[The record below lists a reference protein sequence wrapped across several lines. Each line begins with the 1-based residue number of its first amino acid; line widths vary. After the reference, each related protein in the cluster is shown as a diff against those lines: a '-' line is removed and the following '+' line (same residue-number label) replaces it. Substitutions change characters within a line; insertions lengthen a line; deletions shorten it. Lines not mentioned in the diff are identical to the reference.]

1 MKLSEKVSCI
11 QPSATLAV
19 VTKVVKMKESG
30 EKVISFGAGEPDFE
44 TPDVVKEAAI
54 KAIRD
59 GKTHYTP
66 IGGITE
72 LRKAV
77 AKKFKEDNNIDY
89 LPEEIVVSNG
99 AKHSLTNAIEAVVN
113 PGDEVIVSSPYW
125 VSYSEMIR
133 LAKGVPVF
141 VETKFEEG
149 FLLRAEEVEK
159 KITDKTKAI
168 IVNSPS
174 NPTGCVM
181 GYDELKKIGELAVKY
196 NIIIISDEIYEKLVY
211 GEKHISIASI
221 SPEIKER
228 TITINGVSKAYAMT
242 GWRIGYLG
250 APKNIAKGIL
260 DFQGHMTSN
269 PNSIAQYA
277 TIAAL
282 EMDKGIIESMRKEFE
297 KRRDYMYEAL
307 SKIKGFKLPPKP
319 EGAFYIYVNI
329 EEFKM
334 TSLEFADY
342 VLEKAHVAIV
352 PGAAFGMENFVRLS
366 YANSLDEIKEGMEM
380 LKKIELK

>member
-44 TPDVVKEAAI
+44 TPEFIKEAAI

-99 AKHSLTNAIEAVVN
+99 AKHSLTNAIEAIVN

>member
-1 MKLSEKVSCI
+1 MKLSEKVSNI

-19 VTKVVKMKESG
+19 VTKVVKMKEKG

-44 TPDVVKEAAI
+44 TPEVIKEAAI
-54 KAIRD
+54 KAIRE

-66 IGGITE
+66 IGGISE
-72 LRKAV
+72 LKKTI
-77 AKKFKEDNNIDY
+77 AKKFKVENNLDY

-113 PGDEVIVSSPYW
+113 PGDEVIISSPYW
-125 VSYSEMIR
+125 VSYSEMIK
-133 LAKGVPVF
+133 LAKGTPVF

-149 FLLRAEEVEK
+149 FLLKAEDVEK
-159 KITDKTKAI
+159 KITSKTKAI
-168 IVNSPS
+168 IINSPN

-181 GYDELKKIGELAVKY
+181 GYESLKKIGELAVKH
-196 NIIIISDEIYEKLVY
+196 NLVIISDEIYEKLVY

-242 GWRIGYLG
+242 GWRIGYLA
-250 APKNIAKGIL
+250 APKHIAKGIL
-260 DFQGHMTSN
+260 DLQGHMTSN

-282 EMDKGIIESMRKEFE
+282 EMDGGIIELMRKEFE
-297 KRRDYMYEAL
+297 ARRDYMYEAL
-307 SKIKGFKLPPKP
+307 SKIKGFKLPPQP
-319 EGAFYIYVNI
+319 EGAFYIFVNI
-329 EEFKM
+329 EDFKM
-334 TSLEFADY
+334 NSVEFSNYA
-342 VLEKAHVAIV
+342 LEKAHVALV
-352 PGAAFGMENFVRLS
+352 PGAAFGMDNFVRLS
-366 YANSLDEIKEGMEM
+366 YANSLNEIKEGMEM

>member
-44 TPDVVKEAAI
+44 TPEVIKEAAI